1 MGEKY
6 KLINAKVRYTT
17 RMAQNMHFQYG
28 RDEDK
33 ENKETPKTILKK
45 NGRVSGCS
53 ASKQVSLSYMHFI

>member
-17 RMAQNMHFQYG
+17 RMAQNMHFQFG

-53 ASKQVSLSYMHFI
+53 ASK